1 MEFTNVTIY
10 AMLDDKPADRDS
22 LSLMLRALPPAHVN
36 KLIHP
41 YRLFV
46 DKVMPP
52 EVTREI
58 NINNEDKKKVRN
70 IRDGCKLIEL
80 T

>member
-22 LSLMLRALPPAHVN
+22 LSLMLRALPQAHVN

-46 DKVMPP
+46 DKQMPP
-52 EVTREI
+52 DVKIEI
-58 NINNEDKKKVRN
+58 SVNDNTKKKVWNKR
-70 IRDGCKLIEL
+70 
-80 T
+80 